1 MDYLFPVLKSVPRWI
16 LVTQL
21 LNGPTGPL
29 SLANIVNEKQ
39 SGLSSI
45 FTVKCSF
52 CGHNDEVKSSGDHG
66 TGSSGPL
73 ASNINTRAAL
83 GFLHASIGN
92 THLNN
97 LLLTMNIPTMNY
109 HLFKKR
115 EREIGNV
122 VENIARESC
131 KLNLNLEKVMAE
143 QYSSPSADGLVGI
156 AVSYDM
162 GWQKR
167 GRGYNSLTGHGAAM
181 RLATGKVVSYSTRC
195 KTCRVCSNNKL
206 TGREKK
212 HDCRKNHNG
221 SSKSMEQEVACKL

>member
-1 MDYLFPVLKSVPRWI
+1 M
-16 LVTQL
+16 
-21 LNGPTGPL
+21 
-29 SLANIVNEKQ
+29 NIVNEKQ
-39 SGLSSI
+39 IGLSSI

-52 CGHNDEVKSSGDHG
+52 CGHNNEVKSSGDHR
-66 TGSSGPL
+66 TGSRGPL

-83 GFLHASIGN
+83 GSLHAGIGN

-97 LLLTMNIPTMNY
+97 LLSTMNIPTMN
-109 HLFKKR
+109 HRLFKER

-122 VENIARESC
+122 VENIAGESC
-131 KLNLNLEKVMAE
+131 KLNLNLEKVMDE
-143 QYSSPSADGLVGI
+143 QSSSPSADGLVGI

-167 GRGYNSLTGHGAAM
+167 GRGYNSSTGHGAAM
-181 RLATGKVVSYSTRC
+181 GLATGKVVSYSTRC

-212 HDCRKNHNG
+212 
-221 SSKSMEQEVACKL
+221 A